1 MKLKGTY
8 NHGRKDGPYEKYYEN
23 GQLNAKGTY
32 NDGKRDGLF
41 ESYLEDGRLLE
52 RGIYYAGEKCGEWI
66 EDGRTVTHGPGL
78 PDVEIGAQN

>member
-1 MKLKGTY
+1 M
-8 NHGRKDGPYEKYYEN
+8 
-23 GQLNAKGTY
+23 NAKGTY
-32 NDGKRDGLF
+32 KDGKRDGPF

-52 RGIYYAGEKCGEWI
+52 RGIYYVGEKCGEWI